1 MEQENKWNT
10 RYRNSRI
17 IPEPAR
23 VLQENQHLL
32 PPHGR
37 ALDLACG
44 LGANGRLLS
53 EHGLETLAWDLSPV
67 AIERCNTLSK
77 AAGVSLR
84 GEVHDVIKHPP
95 SPKSFDVIVV
105 SHFLERALAPVLCT
119 ALRPEG
125 LLFYQTFTKART
137 DDTGPS
143 NPCFRLD
150 DNELL
155 HLFASLKVLVYREE
169 GRVGNV
175 QLGLRNHA
183 MLVAQKARLSRLSA
197 FPEVAS

>member
-1 MEQENKWNT
+1 MDQENKWNT
-10 RYRNSRI
+10 RYRNAQT
-17 IPEPAR
+17 IPEPAW

-32 PPHGR
+32 PPGGR

-44 LGANGRLLS
+44 LGANARLLS
-53 EHGLETLAWDLSPV
+53 EHGLETFAWDFSPV
-67 AIERCNTLSK
+67 AIERCNTLSN
-77 AAGVSLR
+77 AAALSLH
-84 GEVHDVIKHPP
+84 GEVRDVIKHPP
-95 SPKSFDVIVV
+95 SPESFDVIVV
-105 SHFLERALAPVLCT
+105 SHFLERTLAPVLCT

-169 GRVGNV
+169 GQVGNV
-175 QLGLRNHA
+175 QLGFRDQA
-183 MLVAQKARLSRLSA
+183 MLVAQKTCTNAYD
-197 FPEVAS
+197 